1 MSSRTLRF
9 EAWLAG
15 IWAGIIVGVGAVSA
29 PSLFAVLDRALAGTG
44 AGRIFATEAV
54 VSLVISI
61 VLFAAERA
69 RVRDRLEA
77 GEKLSVMSG
86 PLLMI
91 LGALFL
97 TVFGHYAITPM
108 IQAAKAGQPTKL
120 SFGALHGISAGL
132 FWLKGVLVLTLAW
145 RLSGLRDTATAA

>member
-69 RVRDRLEA
+69 RVRDSLEA